1 MNCGFVEWVDPE
13 WPEAM
18 QKALARL
25 WAMYEDINNAK
36 IQQDIKHVEVIYKL
50 TEEKKKLE
58 KTCTSQVAD
67 VNKCIDD
74 TAKRVLAN
82 KYKIKDGSEE
92 QKLVL
97 SAFLPFYKELA
108 DGYLR
113 EVEQEKNKLT
123 NDLEQLKM
131 DVECEKEDIIWKE
144 IMWGEEMNDLRE
156 EKKKIEYKIA
166 DLLKAGDKNKD
177 KLKRIKSICD
187 E

>member
-1 MNCGFVEWVDPE
+1 MDPE

-25 WAMYEDINNAK
+25 WAMYDDVNNAK
-36 IQQDIKHVEVIYKL
+36 IEQDIKHADVIYKL

-58 KTCTSQVAD
+58 KSCTSQVAD

-74 TAKRVLAN
+74 TAKRVLAD
-82 KYKIKDGSEE
+82 KYQIKDGSVE

-97 SAFLPFYKELA
+97 SAFLPFYKKLSE
-108 DGYLR
+108 GYLC

-123 NDLEQLKM
+123 NELEQLKFV
-131 DVECEKEDIIWKE
+131 VECEKDDSMWKE
-144 IMWGEEMNDLRE
+144 AIWGEERDHLTK
-156 EKKKIEYKIA
+156 EKKKLECKIA
-166 DLLKAGDKNKD
+166 ELLEADDKNKA
-177 KLKRIKSICD
+177 KLKSIKSMCD